1 MWREVAPSPPEA
13 FRARLA
19 GAVPPFGLALS
30 ETSLDR
36 MARYLG
42 LLDLR
47 RRQTNLTGRLG
58 LADLVA
64 HALESALGEKLIPH
78 GAQVIDI
85 GSGAGFPGVP
95 LAIARPDIWVAPV
108 EPRRKRVEFLKQV
121 AADVPVENL
130 LAPET
135 SLRVFAPGFADVA
148 TARAVG
154 SIERLLADSP
164 FLRPGGLLL
173 AWTTDA
179 SLLARRLL
187 PQFSSEGELPV
198 PDSRRKVIASF
209 RKTGS
214 RVPRGT
220 EGGTGE

>member
-1 MWREVAPSPPEA
+1 MWRGAAPSPPEA
-13 FRARLA
+13 FRARLTGA
-19 GAVPPFGLALS
+19 GPRFGLALS
-30 ETSLDR
+30 EASLEA
-36 MARYLG
+36 MARYLS

-58 LADLVA
+58 PADLVA

-78 GAQVIDI
+78 GAEVIDI

-95 LAIARPDIWVAPV
+95 LAIARPDIRVTPV
-108 EPRRKRVEFLKQV
+108 EPRRKRLEFLKRV
-121 AADVPVENL
+121 AEEVPVENL
-130 LAPET
+130 LVAGT
-135 SLRVFAPGFADVA
+135 GLSAFAPGFADVA

-154 SIERLLADSP
+154 SVDRLLADAP
-164 FLRPGGLLL
+164 FLKPGGLFL

-179 SLLARRLL
+179 SSLTARLL
-187 PQFSSEGELPV
+187 PDFSFEGELPV
-198 PDSRRKVIASF
+198 PGSCRKVIASF

-220 EGGTGE
+220 DG